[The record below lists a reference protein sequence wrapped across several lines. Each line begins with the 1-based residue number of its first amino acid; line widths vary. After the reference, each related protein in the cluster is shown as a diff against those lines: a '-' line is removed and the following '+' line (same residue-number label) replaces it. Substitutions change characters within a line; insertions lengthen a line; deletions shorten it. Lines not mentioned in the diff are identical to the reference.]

1 MASNMEENNYT
12 NPTAINDTNPYPTN
26 EGNLVRRALDNPGE
40 VCSNC
45 VNTTERSPSG
55 CPFKLNIEGDLEVT
69 VGYYM
74 YGTTAHAIN
83 FPGFRRHLQGVSNI
97 NELIEAFD
105 VIQER
110 YPPKL
115 SYIFS
120 TPVMSPIISVCI
132 RSPND
137 ENNADEE

>member
-1 MASNMEENNYT
+1 MASNVEETNYT

-55 CPFKLNIEGDLEVT
+55 CPIKLNIGGFQVT
-69 VGYYM
+69 AGFYM
-74 YGTTAHAIN
+74 YGTTAHVIN
-83 FPGFRRHLQGVSNI
+83 FPGFKGHLQGVSNI

-105 VIQER
+105 EIQER
-110 YPPKL
+110 YSPKL
-115 SYIFS
+115 SYIYS
-120 TPVMSPIISVCI
+120 TPVMSPIITVCI
-132 RSPND
+132 RSPDD
-137 ENNADEE
+137 ENNAN

>member
-1 MASNMEENNYT
+1 MTTHMEETNYT

-26 EGNLVRRALDNPGE
+26 EGNLVRRALDTPGE

-45 VNTTERSPSG
+45 VNITQRSPSG
-55 CPFKLNIEGDLEVT
+55 CPFKLDIEGDLEVT
-69 VGYYM
+69 LCFST
-74 YGTTAHAIN
+74 YGTTEHALY

-110 YPPKL
+110 YSPEL
-115 SYIFS
+115 SYIYS
-120 TPVMSPIISVCI
+120 TPVMSPIITVCI

-137 ENNADEE
+137 ENNANEE